1 MGIRVVSLC
10 MCVWVRHLMSIC
22 LHLKKEKAGGINTK
36 QYNLVLLF
44 VSGMWTSFTL
54 CLLLACS
61 SEGAELGFSQSPK
74 WGSGVILPRG
84 MALVPCDSAHTLPVC
99 WVLLKHEIY
108 QVADVSKYCFHKY
121 QCVAGFLW
129 GSFVAI
135 SEGHIRIFC
144 SSTSS
149 TFLTTATIL
158 ERILH
163 VLR

>member
-1 MGIRVVSLC
+1 
-10 MCVWVRHLMSIC
+10 MSIC
-22 LHLKKEKAGGINTK
+22 LHLKKEKAGGINAK
-36 QYNLVLLF
+36 QCNLVLLF
-44 VSGMWTSFTL
+44 VSGMWTSFTW
-54 CLLLACS
+54 CLLLECSRDACS
-61 SEGAELGFSQSPK
+61 SEGAELGFSQSRK

-84 MALVPCDSAHTLPVC
+84 MALVPRGSAHTLPVC
-99 WVLLKHEIY
+99 WVLLMLLKHEIY

-135 SEGHIRIFC
+135 SKGHVRIFC
-144 SSTSS
+144 SSASS